1 MNKKYIS
8 YLNLIIIILLVI
20 MNIKSK
26 ADEQKFINNQSVNDL
41 DTTYFGAG
49 CFWCTESIFMQLKG
63 VIALKSGYSGGKL
76 ENPTYND
83 ICYKNTGHAEVVKI
97 IFNTEIISYG
107 ELLEIF
113 WEIHDPTSLNKQ
125 GADIGTQ
132 YRSVIFYT
140 NKSQQQKAEFY
151 KNKLNLNKVFDKP
164 IVTAIEPY
172 KNFYPAE
179 EYHQNY
185 YNKNT
190 NQGYCQFVIKPKLE
204 KFKKI
209 FKLKLKN

>member
-1 MNKKYIS
+1 MIKSYIS
-8 YLNLIIIILLVI
+8 YLNLIIIFLII

-26 ADEQKFINNQSVNDL
+26 AKEQIDTNNQSVNYL
-41 DTTYFGAG
+41 DTAYFGAG
-49 CFWCTESIFMQLKG
+49 CFWCTESIFMQ
-63 VIALKSGYSGGKL
+63 VIGIIKVQSGYSGGNLK
-76 ENPTYND
+76 NPTYND
-83 ICYKNTGHAEVVKI
+83 ICYKNTGHAEVVKV
-97 IFNTEIISYG
+97 IFSTKIISYD

-113 WEIHDPTSLNKQ
+113 FEIHDPTTLNKQ

-140 NKSQQQKAEFY
+140 NKIQMQKAEYY

-172 KNFYPAE
+172 KNFYLAE

-190 NQGYCQFVIKPKLE
+190 SQGYCQFVIKPKLE
-204 KFKKI
+204 KFKKV
-209 FKLKLKN
+209 FKSKLKN